1 MLVDRCRIER
11 LWNTHIAW
19 EGMKVDAVLVILEV
33 FIDLVLP
40 KYTAGV
46 RKVDEGEKMSTPGTV
61 RCEHEGP
68 L

>member
-1 MLVDRCRIER
+1 ME
-11 LWNTHIAW
+11 
-19 EGMKVDAVLVILEV
+19 VDAVLVILEV

-40 KYTAGV
+40 KYTTGAYE
-46 RKVDEGEKMSTPGTV
+46 VDEGEKMGTAGTV